1 MRNYAT
7 KFKSV
12 RPQWFASNDTVS
24 VLHLGKQLPLE
35 ILNMRLRIWI
45 KSTSVFQA
53 ELLQLM
59 NSSSIKMI
67 LPIFA
72 YDYFHIFNKRKM
84 IKWDHW
90 GSFLI
95 LAVLCVV
102 LYIFLSCFHYS
113 GRILRDSSEFSIIP
127 ARCKEFF
134 WDCVGFS
141 FLFSFFP
148 RLFFF
153 FLNFSF
159 SRYPLPPPNL
169 SQIFVTILFGTVK
182 GRCISKKVKMKIEM
196 LRAIW
201 LSRQCVSIIQ

>member
-148 RLFFF
+148 RLFFLFLIFSLVGIPSHHPIFRKFSSQF
-153 FLNFSF
+153 FLG
-159 SRYPLPPPNL
+159 LL
-169 SQIFVTILFGTVK
+169 
-182 GRCISKKVKMKIEM
+182 KVVAYQRKWK
-196 LRAIW
+196 W
-201 LSRQCVSIIQ
+201 K

>member
-84 IKWDHW
+84 INWDHW

-153 FLNFSF
+153 FLIF
-159 SRYPLPPPNL
+159 PLVGIP
-169 SQIFVTILFGTVK
+169 SHHQIFRKFSSQFFLGLL
-182 GRCISKKVKMKIEM
+182 KVVAYQRKWK
-196 LRAIW
+196 W
-201 LSRQCVSIIQ
+201 K